1 MLFQPLGIPGGG
13 GGVAADIDHPA
24 GGHGDDSGK
33 GCFVTAFA
41 GRVEHHNIRVQALGG
56 KLRGRLTSIGAEE
69 TALCGYGIT
78 HAGSIGLGA
87 FDGLRHDLHADE
99 LPAMVCHGQ
108 ANGAHAAVEVQQQV
122 IRGQLSIFCGNAIE
136 LLSGQSVDLIE
147 RQGAQ
152 LHRNAAEG
160 VLDEPGAV
168 QGVGLAAQNHIGV
181 FGVDI
186 DQDGGDIGKLRSQ
199 CAAKL
204 LCVGQLCPGADQT
217 DHDLAAVDTPAQKH
231 MTHQPLARLLIVGLN
246 VVGGKEI
253 AEGIADLV
261 QHIRLQLAV
270 WAGNN
275 AVGAPGVETDAGLAV
290 LITAHRELNLIAV
303 AVDLGGGEGRQHGY
317 IQPANAAES
326 IGNAFALGA
335 QFSGII
341 QMPQAAAA
349 AGAGHCTIYRDTI
362 RRGSLNGIQN
372 TESVAAA
379 IFDDADGGN
388 VTGGGAGYEHS
399 LAVRAVSNAAAIV
412 GQALNG
418 QGQHLIFL

>member
-1 MLFQPLGIPGGG
+1 M
-13 GGVAADIDHPA
+13 
-24 GGHGDDSGK
+24 
-33 GCFVTAFA
+33 
-41 GRVEHHNIRVQALGG
+41 
-56 KLRGRLTSIGAEE
+56 
-69 TALCGYGIT
+69 
-78 HAGSIGLGA
+78 
-87 FDGLRHDLHADE
+87 
-99 LPAMVCHGQ
+99 
-108 ANGAHAAVEVQQQV
+108 
-122 IRGQLSIFCGNAIE
+122 
-136 LLSGQSVDLIE
+136 
-147 RQGAQ
+147 
-152 LHRNAAEG
+152 
-160 VLDEPGAV
+160 
-168 QGVGLAAQNHIGV
+168 GLAAQDHIGV
-181 FGVDI
+181 SGVDI

-231 MTHQPLARLLIVGLN
+231 MTHQPFARLLIVGLD

-253 AEGIADLV
+253 AEGIANLV
-261 QHIRLQLAV
+261 QHIRLQFAV
-270 WAGNN
+270 GAGND
-275 AVGAPGVETDAGLAV
+275 AVGAPGVETDTGFAI
-290 LITAHRELNLIAV
+290 LITAHRELNFIAV

-341 QMPQAAAA
+341 QMPQAAAT
-349 AGAGHCTIYRDTI
+349 AGAGHCTIYRDTV

-399 LAVRAVSNAAAIV
+399 LTVRAVSNAAAIV